1 MVYCESFLQPMIKNL
16 TKLQKEYRK
25 RILEISYKHKL
36 SHLGSCLS
44 VVDLIAG
51 VYKIKKKEEIF
62 ILSAGH
68 GAIALYV
75 VLEKYNLS
83 NAEKLFKKH
92 GVHPNRNKK
101 ANIDCSSG
109 SLGHGLPIA
118 LGMALA
124 DKNKDVYCLISDG
137 ECAEG
142 SVWESFRIASDLKV
156 NNLKIILNANGWGA
170 YGKILLNPL
179 MTRIKSFNLALSIID
194 GHNLNQITTALKKK
208 GGIKPLVVFARTNV
222 AQLPFL
228 KGQDAHYHIMNYED
242 YLLAVKL
249 FQ

>member
-1 MVYCESFLQPMIKNL
+1 MVYCESFLQSMIKNL

-25 RILEISYKHKL
+25 RILEISYKYKL
-36 SHLGSCLS
+36 SHLGSCFS
-44 VVDLIAG
+44 VADLIAG
-51 VYKIKKKEEIF
+51 VYKIKRNKERF
-62 ILSAGH
+62 VLSSGH
-68 GAIALYV
+68 GGVALYA
-75 VLEKYNLS
+75 VLEKYKLA

-92 GVHPNRNKK
+92 GVHPNRDKIN
-101 ANIDCSSG
+101 NIHCSSG

-124 DKNKDVYCLISDG
+124 DKNRDVYCLITDG

-179 MTRIKSFNLALSIID
+179 MTRIKSFNFALSIID
-194 GHNLNQITTALKKK
+194 GHNLNQITTALKNKRK
-208 GGIKPLVVFARTNV
+208 IKPLIIFARTNV

-228 KGQDAHYHIMNYED
+228 KGQDAHYHIMNDED